1 MTISRNLSFLAQGAS
16 STGVLGTANGGTNL
30 TSFTVNAIPYASSSS
45 VLNTS
50 SALVFDGTN
59 LGIGTSIPSS
69 FGKLAVNTA
78 ALGSGQADGINL
90 AVNGALRGG
99 LLGTGTTYSY
109 AGTAANSLWLYSASN
124 PLYLGPDGA
133 TYVAVITNGT
143 ERMRV
148 HSSGGVSIGN
158 TTDPGATNLSVTG
171 TGKYG
176 TTVSVGAA
184 TPSASG
190 AGITFPATQSAST
203 DPNTLDDYEEGTWT
217 PSLTFGGGSTGITYV
232 AGYQNGTYTKIGNL
246 VTVSCALYPSSIGT
260 STGTA
265 NITGLPFSVNSASG
279 SSSAVAVFSY
289 GITSTGTIGASVN
302 LSNTYFDLY
311 TTSAAGA
318 VALLANTNFAAYCY
332 INLTVSYRIA

>member
-1 MTISRNLSFLAQGAS
+1 MTIPRNLSFLAQGAS

-30 TSFTVNAIPYASSSS
+30 ASFTVNAIPYASSSS
-45 VLNTS
+45 VLTTS

-99 LLGTGTTYSY
+99 LIGTGTTFSY

-133 TYVAVITNGT
+133 TYVAVITNGA
-143 ERMRV
+143 ERARV
-148 HSSGGVSIGN
+148 HASGGVSIGN
-158 TTDPGATNLSVTG
+158 TTDPGAGNLSVTG

-203 DPNTLDDYEEGTWT
+203 DVNTLDDYEEGTWT
-217 PSLTFGGGSTGITYV
+217 PSLTIGVGSLTYTT
-232 AGYQNGTYTKIGNL
+232 QTGTYTKIGRL
-246 VTVSCALYPSSIGT
+246 VTLQIQIVIATATTPASYIVIQNFPYAPSGANRGAAAINVDKMLAT
-260 STGTA
+260 ATGTWQCEVRPA
-265 NITGLPFSVNSASG
+265 YGDMYITVYSAGTATAAGGYLQATSVLNITASYET
-279 SSSAVAVFSY
+279 A
-289 GITSTGTIGASVN
+289 
-302 LSNTYFDLY
+302 
-311 TTSAAGA
+311 
-318 VALLANTNFAAYCY
+318 
-332 INLTVSYRIA
+332 